1 MSSIRRMSGLL
12 LMASTVALG
21 LSSPSAQT
29 ELPATRMVSVEGR
42 MMRVRA
48 AGLERRKAGQPVLV
62 TECGAGATL
71 DTWDPVFADLARVA
85 PVIAYDRR
93 GHGQS
98 EADTQPQTIT
108 RDIANLRALLQ
119 SLSIAPP
126 YVLVGHSWGGI
137 IVRGY
142 AHSHPTEV
150 VGLVYL
156 DVPDFESTREEKA
169 AVLPVE
175 DRKRA
180 LEPPTFPPIPPDTP
194 PGLRAAFEQLMKETR
209 DEYPTARSFRQPLG
223 IPAAVVVTTRADRM
237 EGNGGP
243 IVRLHIKKQA
253 EWALGSTNGLF
264 VLAGHSGHQ
273 VHRNDPALVVQM
285 VNHVLKYARS
295 N

>member
-1 MSSIRRMSGLL
+1 MSSIRTMSGLL

-48 AGLERRKAGQPVLV
+48 AGLELRKAGQPVLV

-71 DTWDPVFADLARVA
+71 DTWDPVFADLARVS

-98 EADTQPQTIT
+98 EADTQPQTIN
-108 RDIANLRALLQ
+108 RD
-119 SLSIAPP
+119 
-126 YVLVGHSWGGI
+126 VLVGHSWGGI

-169 AVLPVE
+169 A
-175 DRKRA
+175 A
-180 LEPPTFPPIPPDTP
+180 LPDTP

-223 IPAAVVVTTRADRM
+223 IPAAVVVTTRADRL